1 MLWQNK
7 SYDLTNYLEIII
19 GMLALICLISL
30 LQCWLF
36 PQKQNKF
43 SSIGFLGKLIVA
55 FDLYLLLDKVIHLSM
70 SFYEAYLHHL
80 KYSIYDF
87 GLLSSDI
94 ILTVILIFSTYLF
107 ISNIEHL
114 LKEQENKRYNQQLNH
129 VFKAYN
135 CLMVVFIFKDV
146 VLKII
151 YDFLVEVCKVT
162 VHYHPY
168 TINNLMVT
176 IVLMLLLGLIINFYG
191 KKTAN

>member
-30 LQCWLF
+30 LRCWLF

-114 LKEQENKRYNQQLNH
+114 LKEQKNKRYNQQLNH

-151 YDFLVEVCKVT
+151 YDFLVEVCKVP

-191 KKTAN
+191 KKTA